1 MAAAALSSNFA
12 RPVAPAAASARAT
25 FFTGSVSMAP
35 PRAHLSASRAQR
47 ARVAVNVVA
56 RATKGS
62 TAGQQITVDVEKPLG
77 LVRLMRSSLCAGDG
91 GAGAP
96 AWPAPSA

>member
-1 MAAAALSSNFA
+1 MAAAALSTNFA
-12 RPVAPAAASARAT
+12 RPAAPAVASARAT

-35 PRAHLSASRAQR
+35 PRAQLAASRAQR
-47 ARVAVNVVA
+47 ARVAVAVVA

-77 LVRLMRSSLCAGDG
+77 LVRR
-91 GAGAP
+91 
-96 AWPAPSA
+96 